1 MASAKKRPPPALP
14 GGRPITRPPPRH
26 PTAPTGSA
34 GVRVPGSPG
43 FHAPGSPRSGHCPP
57 GPPWALPESGGPPA
71 AEGGDLLAAGS
82 NRLQTRFRHLYT
94 GSWASLDRSTA
105 GPGPEDH
112 LDLFMSAGSRGQL
125 APGPAAVRPACQLAP
140 LLAHWTLPPWSPCPP
155 GLPGLPPPPRAH
167 VPPACQLAPF
177 SRRGLSLWV
186 AGPVDRAHVVD
197 FTKSRWMHNWPLC
210 LHARRTRR
218 VPGVSEPSP
227 STAPALPG
235 SLMGVFSQIEPRIGL
250 TLSDS

>member
-82 NRLQTRFRHLYT
+82 NRLQTRFWHLYT
-94 GSWASLDRSTA
+94 APWIWLYRFDA
-105 GPGPEDH
+105 GPRPEDH
-112 LDLFMSAGSRGQL
+112 LDRFMSARLRSQL
-125 APGPAAVRPACQLAP
+125 APGPAPKS
-140 LLAHWTLPPWSPCPP
+140 LPPANWLVYSASD
-155 GLPGLPPPPRAH
+155 GH
-167 VPPACQLAPF
+167 IPAPAKA
-177 SRRGLSLWV
+177 WV
-186 AGPVDRAHVVD
+186 AGPSTARALSNS
-197 FTKSRWMHNWPLC
+197 TKSRSMHNWSLC
-210 LHARRTRR
+210 LHARRTRG